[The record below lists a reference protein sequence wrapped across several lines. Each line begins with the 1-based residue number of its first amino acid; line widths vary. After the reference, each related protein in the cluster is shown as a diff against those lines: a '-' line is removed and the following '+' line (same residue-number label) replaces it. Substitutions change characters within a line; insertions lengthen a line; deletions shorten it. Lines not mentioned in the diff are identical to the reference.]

1 LEIALLIGLPYLAA
15 SATFSVIRASRNLF
29 SQEMVIPRWRA
40 NSQGATTLGLA
51 LGLSAIAIA
60 GGMLIEALGFSA
72 LFVVGTITGLAAA
85 GLLFL
90 YLYMASRRRAE
101 QALAGRSV

>member
-1 LEIALLIGLPYLAA
+1 MLLIGVPYLAA

-40 NSQGATTLGLA
+40 NSQGAATLGLA

-60 GGMLIEALGFSA
+60 GGMLIEALGFGA
-72 LFVVGTITGLAAA
+72 LFIVGAMTGVASA

-90 YLYMASRRRAE
+90 YLYMTNRRRAG